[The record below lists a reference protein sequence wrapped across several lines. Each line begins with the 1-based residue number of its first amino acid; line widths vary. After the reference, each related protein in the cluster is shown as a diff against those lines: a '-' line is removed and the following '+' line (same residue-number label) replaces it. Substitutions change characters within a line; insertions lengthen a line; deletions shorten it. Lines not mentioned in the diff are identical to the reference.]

1 MIVTSSYYVGI
12 CGIFGGVLILIF
24 IVCTIYCGAAGVF
37 IIFFL
42 AMVYWIGEKLLGSR
56 EV

>member
-12 CGIFGGVLILIF
+12 CGIFGVLILF
-24 IVCTIYCGAAGVF
+24 FVCAIYCGAAGVF